1 MLKNKI
7 SGLFLF
13 FSFPFV
19 LLLLYIFL
27 SVPLYQL
34 KIIIKSH
41 ELDSTNF
48 TEIFS
53 QYLFEKY
60 KIVKL
65 NNETLPGTLIFYV
78 ESKSKSDLQRI
89 VETLK
94 FDTSLKIPKNKS
106 RNYSY
111 KLCSD
116 GSFYCFI
123 EMRVQKNNLLAY
135 KAMNF
140 LTEERITYEINN
152 VRPKPQFYVLALSL
166 IYLSLYLIFKDK
178 FLLLKRLRK
187 A

>member
-1 MLKNKI
+1 MLKNNI
-7 SGLFLF
+7 SNLLLFL
-13 FSFPFV
+13 SFPFV

-41 ELDSTNF
+41 ELDNQIF

-53 QYLFEKY
+53 QYLFDKY

-65 NNETLPGTLIFYV
+65 NNEVLPGTLIFYI

-89 VETLK
+89 EETLK
-94 FDTSLKIPKNKS
+94 FENGPEIPKNKNS
-106 RNYSY
+106 NYSY

-116 GSFYCFI
+116 DSFHCFI

-135 KAMNF
+135 NAMNF
-140 LTEERITYEINN
+140 LTEEKLTYEINN
-152 VRPKPQFYVLALSL
+152 VRPKPLFYALALSL
-166 IYLSLYLIFKDK
+166 IYLSFYLIFKEK
-178 FLLLKRLRK
+178 FLLFKNRK
-187 A
+187 KV